1 MNPTLAALYGTGL
14 AKTAAEAEVEA
25 DAPIDLNDLDL
36 ESLSDED
43 LIYLAEAVEE
53 ADNGVSEDETIEK
66 MAQDGSLE
74 YWDMAGRVMA
84 HAYADEAGSFE
95 KEAGE
100 EDYIEVDFAHMP
112 DEFAVSD
119 LSGDELV
126 WLIDS
131 GEYEMD
137 KTASV
142 VSKMKGY
149 AQAGKGAF
157 LAALGKGKAMAGE
170 AGSAARRSSAGRQ
183 AEGAARGG
191 MFGAKAGR
199 RAGKALHSAESAA
212 SRFGAAAKDT
222 AQAGRAR
229 RAFAQ
234 LKRMKAQGQGM
245 NPAMK
250 RELKELGIGAAQTS
264 GLYATPAVLAALAA
278 KGRSN

>member
-14 AKTAAEAEVEA
+14 AKTAAEA
-25 DAPIDLNDLDL
+25 PIDLNDLDL
-36 ESLSDED
+36 ETLSDDD
-43 LIYLAEAVEE
+43 LVALAEMVEDGDYDE
-53 ADNGVSEDETIEK
+53 GDETIEK

-74 YWDMAGRVMA
+74 YWDTAGRVMA
-84 HAYADEAGSFE
+84 HAYADELGDFE
-95 KEAGE
+95 KEAE
-100 EDYIEVDFAHMP
+100 AIEVDFDYMP

-137 KTASV
+137 KTAGV
-142 VSKMKGY
+142 VSKMRGY
-149 AQAGKGAF
+149 GRAGKDAF
-157 LAALGKGKAMAGE
+157 LAAMAQGKLMAGQ

-199 RAGKALHSAESAA
+199 KAGKALHSAESAA
-212 SRFGAAAKDT
+212 SRFGGAVKDT
-222 AQAGRAR
+222 AKGGRAQ
-229 RAFAQ
+229 RAYKQ
-234 LKRMKAQGQGM
+234 LKRMKAEGQPM

-264 GLYATPAVLAALAA
+264 AMYATPAVLAALAA
-278 KGRSN
+278 KGSSN